1 MKSELKIDISKSV
14 SELIAALY
22 RIPDSEFYLVGG
34 VVRDAVLGRKTADVD
49 IATNVHPSVIK
60 EFFNANFA
68 LFERYSIFALGEKY
82 GTLGFADNSLERQTV
97 EITTYRADG
106 AYLDNRHPENVTF
119 STSILDDLSRRDFT
133 MNAIA
138 VNATDF
144 LGIIDPFFGVEDI
157 KKGIIRTVGEAR
169 TRFSEDG
176 LRVLRAYRFCAQ
188 LGFALDEK
196 IREAARDGGDDL
208 IKAMKMER
216 VKSEL
221 EKILLA
227 NFPEKALTMAEED
240 TVLRG
245 IFVGVKL
252 KIADINEIPSIFTLR
267 LAYLLQNA
275 ETAHALLSTLRLT
288 KKEQEQVAFLLKE
301 SETDV
306 VNFFKSEYTLA
317 KTINEFSVENLK
329 LLLKFKREEGLVA
342 RLTEFLAKNPTI
354 FIEDLA
360 ISGAEIMGI
369 LKVSPGP
376 IINRVKTNLLARVW
390 EEQSLNENEVLR
402 EILKT
407 DKSIKKL
414 KNV

>member
-1 MKSELKIDISKSV
+1 
-14 SELIAALY
+14 
-22 RIPDSEFYLVGG
+22 
-34 VVRDAVLGRKTADVD
+34 
-49 IATNVHPSVIK
+49 VHPSVIK